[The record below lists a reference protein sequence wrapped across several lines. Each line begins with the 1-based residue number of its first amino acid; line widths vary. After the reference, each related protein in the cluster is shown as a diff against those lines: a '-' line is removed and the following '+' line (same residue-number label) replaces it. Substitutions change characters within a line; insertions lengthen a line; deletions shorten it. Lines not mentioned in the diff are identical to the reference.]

1 MHLYITYVYH
11 ETFLFQL
18 FCILC
23 SLFWFS
29 FYICLK
35 VYTILNLKFTQFVTF
50 ILNFMHFFML
60 PVIVHFFF
68 KWRLFMPF
76 LCNVHLRS
84 YAFLFFVTFILHF
97 MHFFNVTIILH
108 FMHFYVIAYVIILI
122 FLGKLYLVLWL
133 FRYISNISRYLSFWA
148 QRPL

>member
-35 VYTILNLKFTQFVTF
+35 VYTVLFSFSCILCIFSCYLLSC
-50 ILNFMHFFML
+50 ILCIFLSDVF
-60 PVIVHFFF
+60 
-68 KWRLFMPF
+68 FMPF

-108 FMHFYVIAYVIILI
+108 FMHFYVISYVIILI